1 MARAKSPPNAAVAAG
16 VILMLV
22 TFAVLLIVRYTYD
35 GPGLGK
41 TWPGLIIGVG
51 ICFAIG
57 GLLEMGLGIIALF
70 SVWLASNL
78 DYITF
83 SKVWPFVVL
92 LVAVLVAVGYIRARA
107 ASDKE
112 S

>member
-22 TFAVLLIVRYTYD
+22 IFGAMLIVRYTYG

-41 TWPGLIIGVG
+41 TWPALLIGVG
-51 ICFAIG
+51 ICLAIG
-57 GLLEMGLGIIALF
+57 GLLEMGIGLAALF
-70 SVWLASNL
+70 GVWLAANL

-83 SKVWPFVVL
+83 SKVWPFVII

-107 ASDKE
+107 AHDKE
-112 S
+112 K